1 MGFKSVIEYFQ
12 RPGFQIG
19 GLGLLIGGL
28 GLLIDGLWRSASRRG
43 GFEVVFSLSV
53 FLAIFMWFFLLWFL
67 GLVVVAISMDRWWV
81 FLQIFFFGIVVICW
95 AKDLGSCCG

>member
-43 GFEVVFSLSV
+43 GFEVISSSV
-53 FLAIFMWFFLLWFL
+53 GLKWFFFL
-67 GLVVVAISMDRWWV
+67 VC
-81 FLQIFFFGIVVICW
+81 F
-95 AKDLGSCCG
+95 